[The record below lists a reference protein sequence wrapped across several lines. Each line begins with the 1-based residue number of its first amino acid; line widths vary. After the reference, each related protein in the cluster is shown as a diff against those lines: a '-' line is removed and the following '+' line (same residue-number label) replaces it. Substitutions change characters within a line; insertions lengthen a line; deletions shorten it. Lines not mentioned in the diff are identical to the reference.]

1 MKARNTRDTTPVFIK
16 TPNPFRSIGGGDMK
30 SPSETADC
38 CGKGKQSESEITS
51 LQEFLGARYSNRI
64 RDTTRASAS
73 VIVEES
79 WSTGFRIACSIFRL
93 NSSPLTDLAVR
104 VKVPSS

>member
-1 MKARNTRDTTPVFIK
+1 MKARNTRNTTPVFIK

-51 LQEFLGARYSNRI
+51 LQELWDIPDCLEDARDERLRHFCGLLDAKATRGNRS
-64 RDTTRASAS
+64 REFSFASQGGRP
-73 VIVEES
+73 V
-79 WSTGFRIACSIFRL
+79 
-93 NSSPLTDLAVR
+93 
-104 VKVPSS
+104 